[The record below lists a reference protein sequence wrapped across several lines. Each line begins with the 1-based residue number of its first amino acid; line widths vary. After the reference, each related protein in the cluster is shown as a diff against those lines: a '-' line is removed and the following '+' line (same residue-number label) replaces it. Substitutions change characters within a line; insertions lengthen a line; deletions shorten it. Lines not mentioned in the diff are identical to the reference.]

1 MRVIINAD
9 DFGFSKGVNLGILE
23 AFENGVVSD
32 TSLMCNMQGFEHAV
46 ELMKKHPVLKVG
58 IHFTTSVGPS
68 LTRGKTIS
76 DENGMLIHNQQ
87 SIANCDEEE
96 LYAEYHAQLQKF
108 LATGFVPTHIDWHW
122 CYTPVQV
129 RVAARLAK
137 EYNLPL
143 RTETKEIEAYF
154 EEQGLKYSKNME
166 QDFYNY
172 DPNYK
177 ENLVTTAENLIMQL
191 KKHLD
196 KGDEETCIM
205 CHPAYVDQTVMTYTS
220 YNLQRT
226 YELVAVTDPSVKQ
239 FIKDNNIELI
249 SFNEL

>member
-32 TSLMCNMQGFEHAV
+32 TSLMCNMPGFEHAV
-46 ELMKKHPVLKVG
+46 ELMKKHPILKVG
-58 IHFTTSVGPS
+58 IHFVTSVGPS
-68 LTRGKTIS
+68 LTKGKTIS
-76 DENGMLIHNQQ
+76 DENGLLIHNQD
-87 SIANCDEEE
+87 SIKNCDEEE

-108 LATGFVPTHIDWHW
+108 LATGFTPSHIDWHW
-122 CYTPVQV
+122 CYFPVQV

-143 RTETKEIEAYF
+143 RAETKEIEQYF
-154 EEQGLKYSKNME
+154 EEHGLKYSKNME
-166 QDFYNY
+166 QDFYNS

-177 ENLVTTAENLIMQL
+177 ENLVTTPDTLIKLL
-191 KKHLD
+191 KQHLD
-196 KGDEETCIM
+196 NGDEETCVM
-205 CHPAYVDQTVMTYTS
+205 CHPAYVDHTLLTHSS
-220 YNLQRT
+220 YNIQRT
-226 YELVAVTDPSVKQ
+226 YELVTVCDETVKQ

>member
-1 MRVIINAD
+1 MRLIINAD
-9 DFGFSKGVNLGILE
+9 DFGFSKGINLGILE
-23 AFENGVVSD
+23 SFENGVVSD
-32 TSLMCNMQGFEHAV
+32 TSLMCNMPGFEHAI
-46 ELMKKHPVLKVG
+46 ELMKQYPILKVG
-58 IHFTTSVGPS
+58 IHFVTSVGPS
-68 LTRGKTIS
+68 LTKGKTIS
-76 DENGMLIHNQQ
+76 DENGNLIHNQE

-96 LYAEYHAQLQKF
+96 LYAEYHAQLKKF
-108 LATGFVPTHIDWHW
+108 LATGFTPDHIDWHW

-129 RVAARLAK
+129 RVAAKLAK

-143 RTETKEIEAYF
+143 RAETKEIEKYF

-172 DPNYK
+172 TK
-177 ENLVTTAENLIMQL
+177 EITTTADDLIEKI

-196 KGDEETCIM
+196 NGDEETCIM

-226 YELVAVTDPSVKQ
+226 HELVAVCDPKVKE
-239 FIKDNNIELI
+239 FIKENNIELI
-249 SFNEL
+249 NFAQL

>member
-9 DFGFSKGVNLGILE
+9 DFGFSKGINLGILE
-23 AFENGVVSD
+23 AFENGVVTD
-32 TSLMCNMQGFEHAV
+32 TSLMCNMPGFEHAV
-46 ELMKKHPVLKVG
+46 ELMKQYPILKVG
-58 IHFTTSVGPS
+58 IHFVTSVGPS
-68 LTRGKTIS
+68 LTKGKTIS
-76 DENGMLIHNQQ
+76 DENGLLIHNQE

-108 LATGFVPTHIDWHW
+108 LATGFTPDHIDWHW

-143 RTETKEIEAYF
+143 RAETKEIEKYF

-172 DPNYK
+172 TK
-177 ENLVTTAENLIMQL
+177 EITTTADDLIEKL

-196 KGDEETCIM
+196 NGDEETCIM
-205 CHPAYVDQTVMTYTS
+205 CHPAYVDHTLMTYSS

-226 YELVAVTDPSVKQ
+226 HELVAVCDPKVKE
-239 FIKDNNIELI
+239 FIKENNIELI
-249 SFNEL
+249 NFSQL

>member
-9 DFGFSKGVNLGILE
+9 DFGFSKGINLGILE
-23 AFENGVVSD
+23 AFENGVVTD
-32 TSLMCNMQGFEHAV
+32 TSLMCNMPGFEHAV
-46 ELMKKHPVLKVG
+46 ELMKQYPILKVG
-58 IHFTTSVGPS
+58 IHFVTSVGPS
-68 LTRGKTIS
+68 LTKGKTIS
-76 DENGMLIHNQQ
+76 DENGLLIHNQE
-87 SIANCDEEE
+87 SIANCNEEE

-108 LATGFVPTHIDWHW
+108 LATGFTPDHIDWHW

-143 RTETKEIEAYF
+143 RAETKEIEKYF

-172 DPNYK
+172 TK
-177 ENLVTTAENLIMQL
+177 EITTTADDLIEKL

-196 KGDEETCIM
+196 NGDEETCIM
-205 CHPAYVDQTVMTYTS
+205 CHPAYVDHTLMTYSS

-226 YELVAVTDPSVKQ
+226 HELVAVCDPKVKE
-239 FIKDNNIELI
+239 FIKENNIELI
-249 SFNEL
+249 NFSQL